1 MKKKK
6 AVLIGIIVLCGA
18 LFLNLVISNNSD
30 ATDLTF
36 NNIEALAQKESG
48 GTNPNPQ
55 CIESGFVCTGLDK
68 NNIAGDH
75 PGLMYNPP
83 K

>member
-6 AVLIGIIVLCGA
+6 AVLIGIMVLSGA
-18 LFLNLVISNNSD
+18 LFLNLVISDNSD
-30 ATDLTF
+30 GTDLTF
-36 NNIEALAQKESG
+36 TNIEALAQKESG

-55 CIESGFVCTGLDK
+55 CIESGFICTGLDK
-68 NNIAGDH
+68 NNIAGHH